1 MTTQSDNPV
10 FVSGE
15 VARRV
20 FTWGEAIESLRATY
34 RLPEQAGATPPRT
47 VATVGK
53 AWLRTLPAF
62 PPAGRYFG
70 AKLMG
75 AGVQGVAAGIEY
87 VIVLFDRETSRI
99 AAFLDANSITAFRTA
114 ATSALALDGLAP
126 KTPARLAVLGSGLE
140 ASNHARAFA
149 AVRQLTEVVVYS
161 PTPERRAAFADA
173 LTRDLGVPARAAAS
187 GEGAVDGA
195 DIVLAAA
202 RSQGEKPILFGSW
215 LKPGAT
221 VVSIGSTIPQQREI
235 DASVVERSDLIICD
249 TLEEVLTETGDMMA
263 AAAAGIPF
271 RAKSFSLSDLVSG
284 ACDER
289 VRAAGIRMFKS
300 VGGGLQDIVVAEL
313 IVRKAL
319 EANLATP
326 LPIHFESK
334 R

>member
-1 MTTQSDNPV
+1 MTILSDSPI

-15 VARRV
+15 VARKV
-20 FTWGEAIESLRATY
+20 FTWSEAIESLRATY
-34 RLPEQAGATPPRT
+34 SLPEHAGATPPRT

-53 AWLRTLPAF
+53 AWLRTLPAL
-62 PPAGRYFG
+62 PPGGRYFG

-75 AGVQGVAAGIEY
+75 TGVQGVSSGIDY

-114 ATSALALDGLAP
+114 ATSALALDVLAP

-140 ASNHARAFA
+140 ASHHARAFA
-149 AVRQLTEVVVYS
+149 AIRTLTDVVVYS
-161 PTPERRAAFADA
+161 PTPERRAAFAEGI
-173 LTRDLGVPARAAAS
+173 TRDLGVSARPAS
-187 GEGAVDGA
+187 GAQEAVDDA
-195 DIVLAAA
+195 DIVLSAA
-202 RSQGEKPILFGSW
+202 RSQGEKPILFGDW

-249 TLEEVLTETGDMMA
+249 SLEEVLTETGDMMA
-263 AAAAGIPF
+263 AQAAGMSF
-271 RAKSFSLSDLVSG
+271 HDKSFSLNDLVRGS
-284 ACDER
+284 CDER

-319 EANLATP
+319 EAGLATP
-326 LPIHFESK
+326 LPMQFESK

>member
-1 MTTQSDNPV
+1 MTTHSDSPV

-15 VARRV
+15 VARQV
-20 FTWGEAIESLRATY
+20 FTWSEAIEALRATY
-34 RLPEQAGATPPRT
+34 RQPEQAGATPPRT

-62 PPAGRYFG
+62 PPGGRYFG

-75 AGVQGVAAGIEY
+75 AGVQGVAAGIDY

-99 AAFLDANSITAFRTA
+99 AAFLDANAITAFRTA
-114 ATSALALDGLAP
+114 ATSALALDMLAP
-126 KTPARLAVLGSGLE
+126 SAPARLAVLGSGLE
-140 ASNHARAFA
+140 ASHHARAFA
-149 AVRQLTEVVVYS
+149 AVRKLSEVVVHS
-161 PTPERRAAFADA
+161 PTPERREAFAQA
-173 LTRDLGVPARAAAS
+173 LTQDLGVPARAEAS
-187 GEGAVDGA
+187 GEAAVRGA

-202 RSQGEKPILFGSW
+202 RSQGEKPILFGHW

-235 DASVVERSDLIICD
+235 DASVVERSDLIVCD
-249 TLEEVLTETGDMMA
+249 SLEEVLNETGDMMA
-263 AAAAGIPF
+263 AQAAGMAF
-271 RAKSFSLSDLVSG
+271 HDKSFSLNALASG
-284 ACDER
+284 ACDAR

-300 VGGGLQDIVVAEL
+300 VGGGLQDIVIAEL

-319 EANLATP
+319 TAGLATP
-326 LPIHFESK
+326 LPIQFESK